1 MARLRIT
8 QPQSNVGSSG
18 TPHITSGRPGQCREA
33 AGVTNFGTL
42 IWASGH
48 RGATINPPTATTPP
62 QAISFFYSRRHAG
75 EAPFNRAGLARSS
88 PPKNYAGDFFPSPII
103 ILLVF
108 LQK

>member
-1 MARLRIT
+1 MVQLRIT
-8 QPQSNVGSSG
+8 QPQNNVESSG
-18 TPHITSGRPGQCREA
+18 TPHITFGRPGRCREA
-33 AGVTNFGTL
+33 AVVTNFGTL

-88 PPKNYAGDFFPSPII
+88 PLKTALEIFSPRR
-103 ILLVF
+103 L
-108 LQK
+108 